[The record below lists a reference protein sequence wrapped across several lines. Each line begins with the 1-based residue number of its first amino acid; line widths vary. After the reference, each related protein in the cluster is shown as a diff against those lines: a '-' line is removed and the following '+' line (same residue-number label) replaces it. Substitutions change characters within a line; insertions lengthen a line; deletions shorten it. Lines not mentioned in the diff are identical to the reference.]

1 MASMGNASFNRLAI
15 ACYSKRRAISF
26 APYMVRMS
34 ELDKLRMRKINVNT
48 AVPLDVVPER
58 RTERCSPRFRP
69 GDRFCELSF
78 RYPLSPIGRAGEK
91 CRPLDHV

>member
-1 MASMGNASFNRLAI
+1 MENANFNRLAN
-15 ACYSKRRAISF
+15 ACYNKRRAISF

-34 ELDKLRMRKINVNT
+34 ELDKLCMREIDINK
-48 AVPLDVVPER
+48 AVPLGVVPER
-58 RTERCSPRFRP
+58 HTERCSPRFRP

-78 RYPLSPIGRAGEK
+78 RYPSSPTGREGEK